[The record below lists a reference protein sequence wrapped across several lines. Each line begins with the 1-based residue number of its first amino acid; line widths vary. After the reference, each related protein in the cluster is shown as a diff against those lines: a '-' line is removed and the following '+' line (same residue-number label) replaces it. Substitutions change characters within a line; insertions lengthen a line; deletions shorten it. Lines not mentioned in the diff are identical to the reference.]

1 MTLSMASVLSP
12 FAKFVL
18 VHRSSS
24 FLSFETLERRR
35 EERECK
41 KKRRKNNKKN
51 INKKDL
57 NINTDKA
64 REV

>member
-35 EERECK
+35 EES
-41 KKRRKNNKKN
+41 NKSVE
-51 INKKDL
+51 DVGWYL
-57 NINTDKA
+57 DGC
-64 REV
+64 VCVMLCVL

>member
-24 FLSFETLERRR
+24 FLSFKTLERRR
-35 EERECK
+35 EES
-41 KKRRKNNKKN
+41 NKSVE
-51 INKKDL
+51 DVGWYL
-57 NINTDKA
+57 DGC
-64 REV
+64 VCV